1 MRTSPTAGSGAGT
14 PSLVLTFAEIA
25 KADFLL
31 VGAFLLFF
39 GLISTDAYYRAFG
52 LRFQFLTYPWNL
64 IIFRGLL
71 TVVRYPWLWVLLL
84 VMIVLFQV
92 DRGLS
97 RSSTFRHHTW
107 RIVVGYIFAA
117 LIVASLPAL
126 GTHVGADE
134 AAKDMGWSTTTLP
147 RITQLVGSDG
157 QKENCPQCLLL
168 LMDSSEIVYFGALE
182 KGEKDVLPQ
191 TKIRAR
197 SSITSLDTTR

>member
-1 MRTSPTAGSGAGT
+1 MATTPTAGTGSGT
-14 PSLVLTFAEIA
+14 PAAMQTFAEIV

-31 VGAFLLFF
+31 VGAFLLFL

-71 TVVRYPWLWVLLL
+71 TVVRYPWLWLLLL
-84 VMIVLFQV
+84 VIVVLFQV

-97 RSSTFRHHTW
+97 RNTTFSHHSW
-107 RIVVGYIFAA
+107 RIAVGYI
-117 LIVASLPAL
+117 LTVIVAASLPAL
-126 GTHVGADE
+126 GTYIGADE
-134 AAKDMGWSTTTLP
+134 ATKDMQWTATTLP
-147 RITQLVGSDG
+147 KITRIAGDDG
-157 QKENCPQCLLL
+157 QQECPQCLLL
-168 LMDSSEIVYFGALE
+168 LMDSSQVVYFGALN

-197 SSITSLDTTR
+197 ASITSLDTTR